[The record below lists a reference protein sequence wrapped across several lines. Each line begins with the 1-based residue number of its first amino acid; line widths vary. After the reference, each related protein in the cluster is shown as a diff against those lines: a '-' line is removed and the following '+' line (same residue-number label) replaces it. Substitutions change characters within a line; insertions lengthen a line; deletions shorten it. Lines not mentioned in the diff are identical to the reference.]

1 MKPLRLRLV
10 VGALAAMAAA
20 LALRVAYLQ
29 TVEHSDYRDQA
40 AAEHVAQEK
49 VIAHRGSIL
58 DRNGR
63 PLATTMEVYDILVRP
78 DQIQRPAESAEIL
91 ASILDLPYSQV
102 LASVTRPD
110 PGQWPR
116 LARSVPYEAGQR
128 VAALY
133 WTPVRAEKRVT
144 RLYPEGNM
152 AASVLGFVGRD
163 HVGLAGL
170 EADFNAEL
178 MGRHGTLLYERDSVG
193 RAIPLGERRLTPP
206 HPGSDVVLTIDRFIQ
221 RAAEVELDRAI
232 AKHQASGGVVIVAN
246 PRTGELLAVAS
257 RPSFDL
263 SQLDLEKPIDLALF
277 RNRAVTDQYEPGS
290 IFKVITM
297 AAAVDG
303 GVVRPTTTYMDT
315 GVVVKYGW
323 PISNWDGK
331 ANGLTDMVGLFR
343 YSANVGAVWV
353 ADRVGPPRFY
363 DYVRRFGFGV
373 ATHSELSGEAPGAV
387 RDQTAEGWRPIDLS
401 TNSFGQGIS
410 VTPLQMIAAVGA
422 VVNGGV
428 LMRPYVVKEIR
439 GPSETRR
446 WEPVAVRRVIAPA
459 TSTTLREMLHASLE
473 EGEGTKL
480 ASVPAYKAG
489 GKTGTASIPIAGGY
503 SERTI
508 ASFVGF
514 LPYDN
519 PDLVILIRVDEPRD
533 SPWGSV
539 VASPVFRA
547 IAQQAM
553 HHRRVPPASLVAA
566 RSGS

>member
-1 MKPLRLRLV
+1 M
-10 VGALAAMAAA
+10 GALAVMAAA

-29 TVEHSDYRDQA
+29 TVEHPDFRDQA

-63 PLATTMEVYDILVRP
+63 PLATTMEVYDVQVRP

-91 ASILDLPYSQV
+91 ASILDMPYSQV
-102 LASVTRPD
+102 LATVSRPA
-110 PGQWPR
+110 PGQWLR

-128 VAALY
+128 IAALH

-152 AASVLGFVGRD
+152 APSVLGFVGRD

-178 MGRHGTLLYERDSVG
+178 MGRHGSLLYERDSTG

-206 HPGSDVVLTIDRFIQ
+206 LPGSDVVLTIDRFIQ
-221 RAAEVELDRAI
+221 RAAEIELDRAI

-246 PRTGELLAVAS
+246 PRTGELLAVAN

-277 RNRAVTDQYEPGS
+277 RNRAVADQYEPGS

-303 GVVRPTTTYMDT
+303 GIVRPTTTYMDT

-331 ANGLTDMVGLFR
+331 ANGLTDMVGLLRF
-343 YSANVGAVWV
+343 SANVGAVWV
-353 ADRVGPPRFY
+353 ADRVGPARFY
-363 DYVRRFGFGV
+363 DYVRRFGFSV
-373 ATHSELSGEAPGAV
+373 PTQSELSGEASGAV
-387 RDQTAEGWRPIDLS
+387 RDHNTEGWRPIDLS

-410 VTPLQMIAAVGA
+410 VTPLQMIAAIGA

-428 LMRPYVVKEIR
+428 LMRPYVVKELR
-439 GPSETRR
+439 GPGETRR
-446 WEPVAVRRVIAPA
+446 WQPVAVRRVIAPES
-459 TSTTLREMLHASLE
+459 STTLREMLHTSLE
-473 EGEGTKL
+473 GGEGTKL
-480 ASVPAYKAG
+480 ASVPAYEAG
-489 GKTGTASIPIAGGY
+489 GKTGTASIPVAGGY

-514 LPYDN
+514 LPYGD
-519 PDLVILIRVDEPRD
+519 PDLVILIRVDEPKD

-553 HHRRVPPASLVAA
+553 HHLRVPPASLVAGK
-566 RSGS
+566 R